1 MMRHIPKA
9 VLVLLCG
16 LLAGCATP
24 PEVKQLSTA
33 QIGYFDAAIKAV
45 QVQADTLVAAA
56 EKIAAMAE
64 ARIARIEKDNL
75 DRLKK
80 VAVETI
86 PSTEAAKRGSIAD
99 KIFQSV
105 TQTSNT
111 SATAKA
117 KLAADVA
124 AIKAKTQDLASYIA
138 RMKDV
143 QIALDAYLQS
153 EKAGEKILQD
163 ILNQKDVKSLLGT
176 VNGLLPKVT
185 SATNDIQR
193 LIGGLR

>member
-1 MMRHIPKA
+1 MRRILITAPI
-9 VLVLLCG
+9 LFSL
-16 LLAGCATP
+16 LLAGCGTP
-24 PEVKQLSTA
+24 PEVKQLSMA

-64 ARIARIEKDNL
+64 DRIARIEKSNL
-75 DRLKK
+75 DRLKN

-86 PSTEAAKRGSIAD
+86 PSTAKDDRGPIAD
-99 KIFQSV
+99 EMLRHVAQAS
-105 TQTSNT
+105 ST
-111 SATAKA
+111 SATARA
-117 KLAADVA
+117 KLAGDVA
-124 AIKAKTQDLASYIA
+124 AIKAKNQELARYVN

-143 QIALDAYLQS
+143 QVALDAYLQS

-176 VNGLLPKVT
+176 VNELLPKVT
-185 SATNDIQR
+185 STTSDIQR